1 MHNLDS
7 PKNTFCKKKKK
18 KAKQI
23 MQNKLKMKFWPHTWN
38 PVLATQLAGLH

>member
-7 PKNTFCKKKKK
+7 PKNTFCKKKKKKK

-23 MQNKLKMKFWPHTWN
+23 MQNKLKMKFWPHIWN
-38 PVLATQLAGLH
+38 PVLAGLH